1 MNNNKI
7 PRKISNYIEI
17 KQHIAKLLM
26 IDQGVSEQVTRNIGG
41 AIFLTE
47 TFL

>member
-26 IDQGVSEQVTRNIGG
+26 IKEGNTRKI
-41 AIFLTE
+41 
-47 TFL
+47 